1 MRLSD
6 KYTREFAMDNFDAY
20 APPRAVVSDA
30 EIEKPQIPLAFKIL
44 LIAYIV
50 LHLVGSLLGVSS
62 YGIVWGGVMVI
73 ASWKTLGGSR
83 PASRVLGV
91 LLSISAI
98 LMLVGAAILVSL
110 GRPGSAVTIAFFLG
124 LAAWVAVL
132 VGFIYF
138 HPAMQAVFRK
148 SDAKK
153 WSGG

>member
-1 MRLSD
+1 
-6 KYTREFAMDNFDAY
+6 MDNFEAY

-30 EIEKPQIPLAFKIL
+30 EMEKPQIPLVFKIL
-44 LIAYIV
+44 LVAYIV
-50 LHLVGSLLGVSS
+50 LHLLGSLLGVSGT
-62 YGIVWGGVMVI
+62 GIVWGGVLAI
-73 ASWKTLGGSR
+73 AGWKTLEGSR

-91 LLSISAI
+91 LLSISVA
-98 LMLVGAAILVSL
+98 LMLLGLAVFVSQ
-110 GRPGSAVTIAFFLG
+110 GRPGSGVMVAVFLVT
-124 LAAWVAVL
+124 AAWLAVL